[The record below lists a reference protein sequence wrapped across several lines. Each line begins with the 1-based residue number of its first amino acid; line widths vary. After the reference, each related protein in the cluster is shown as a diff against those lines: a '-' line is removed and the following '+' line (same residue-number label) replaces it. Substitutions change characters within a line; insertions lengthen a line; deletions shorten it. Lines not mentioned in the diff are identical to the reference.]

1 MPFSPVL
8 NAPALSPIQL
18 DEQRLLLWFQQSSLV
33 APDGRIRSWLDRD
46 HSGYEY
52 DEATALVVR
61 LFDWLGW
68 SERAAPLRRV
78 IQARLDANQWLQRRG
93 TSYVFDTA
101 LALWIVED
109 PKPVAER
116 VLEWL
121 QCHQVC
127 APVTDPERWSQSFG
141 PHLIKCASPLFM
153 LGYGDAVKP
162 VVDHIVRTCFDGERF
177 RIHPRSGGTYVHSHC
192 YALEGLLATGQHP
205 DVARSG
211 ADWLARLQ
219 QSDGALPAWVGC
231 LAEQR
236 WPTDIVA
243 QAIRIWAIIDREA
256 YAPCIDRA
264 LLRLASLQCPASG
277 GVAYSP
283 DHPHENTWV
292 GVFGL
297 QAASWARGVPHEEMV
312 QWLL

>member
-1 MPFSPVL
+1 MLILRAKNSLQVTTGNKTSFF
-8 NAPALSPIQL
+8 PA
-18 DEQRLLLWFQQSSLV
+18 
-33 APDGRIRSWLDRD
+33 IR
-46 HSGYEY
+46 
-52 DEATALVVR
+52 
-61 LFDWLGW
+61 
-68 SERAAPLRRV
+68 PLYF
-78 IQARLDANQWLQRRG
+78 A
-93 TSYVFDTA
+93 
-101 LALWIVED
+101 
-109 PKPVAER
+109 
-116 VLEWL
+116 
-121 QCHQVC
+121 
-127 APVTDPERWSQSFG
+127 
-141 PHLIKCASPLFM
+141 
-153 LGYGDAVKP
+153 
-162 VVDHIVRTCFDGERF
+162 
-177 RIHPRSGGTYVHSHC
+177 
-192 YALEGLLATGQHP
+192 P